1 MGEQELRSVFT
12 ALRQAREQRDI
23 SLQDAA
29 QAANIPVHYLQALE
43 TGQDS
48 RVLADPMYLIP
59 FLRRYAA
66 FLDLD
71 PDEAVRQFLAEPR
84 KSNSLRVKNPPSNP
98 FRPARFSGWLV
109 PLIVLVGGLVVGAFL
124 LQSSDLRLWWTG
136 STEPPVAADPEEAG
150 LLPDEPPVAADPEEA
165 GLLPDEEAALVA
177 PPVAE
182 QGQDATGST
191 EPPVAADPGESS
203 APSGEEAP
211 AAAPPVPEE
220 EQAASL
226 SPTPEPALPSTLPA
240 LAPSGPSPEAPRL
253 PQTSSGFHQLH
264 IQARER
270 TWIRV
275 VIDEEL
281 IQDVVLEPNEQV
293 RWEAR
298 NNFTLTVGNAGGVE
312 VTFDDDRL
320 PPLGRSGEVI
330 RQLHLPASEDE

>member
-1 MGEQELRSVFT
+1 MSDTGEIMGEQELRSVFT

-43 TGQDS
+43 TGQQDS
-48 RVLADPMYLIP
+48 RVLADPVYLIP
-59 FLRRYAA
+59 FLRRYAVY
-66 FLDLD
+66 LDLD
-71 PDEAVRQFLAEPR
+71 PDGAVRQFLAEPR
-84 KSNSLRVKNPPSNP
+84 KSGGVRINKPPTNPV
-98 FRPARFSGWLV
+98 RPVRFSGWLV
-109 PLIVLVGGLVVGAFL
+109 ALMVLVGGLVVGAFL

-136 STEPPVAADPEEAG
+136 AT
-150 LLPDEPPVAADPEEA
+150 EPPVAADPEEA
-165 GLLPDEEAALVA
+165 GLLPDEEAPMAA

-182 QGQDATGST
+182 QGQDATDLI
-191 EPPVAADPGESS
+191 EPPVAADPGEAS

-211 AAAPPVPEE
+211 AATPPVPEE

-240 LAPSGPSPEAPRL
+240 LAPSAPSPEAPEL
-253 PQTSSGFHQLH
+253 SQAPSGFHQLH

-298 NNFTLTVGNAGGVE
+298 DNFTLTVGNAGGVE

>member
-1 MGEQELRSVFT
+1 MGEQGLRSVFT

-29 QAANIPVHYLQALE
+29 QAVNIPLHYLQTLE
-43 TGQDS
+43 TGEDS

-66 FLDLD
+66 FLDLN
-71 PDEAVRQFLAEPR
+71 PDEAVRQFLAAPR
-84 KSNSLRVKNPPSNP
+84 KSGGARINNLSTNPV
-98 FRPARFSGWLV
+98 RPVRFSGWLV
-109 PLIVLVGGLVVGAFL
+109 PLVVLVGGLVVGAFL

-136 STEPPVAADPEEAG
+136 STEPPVAADPAEAS
-150 LLPDEPPVAADPEEA
+150 PP
-165 GLLPDEEAALVA
+165 
-177 PPVAE
+177 
-182 QGQDATGST
+182 
-191 EPPVAADPGESS
+191 PGEET
-203 APSGEEAP
+203 PG
-211 AAAPPVPEE
+211 AAPPVPEE
-220 EQAASL
+220 EQVVDI

-240 LAPSGPSPEAPRL
+240 LAPSAPSPEAPQL
-253 PQTSSGFHQLH
+253 PRAPSGFHQLH

-298 NNFTLTVGNAGGVE
+298 DNFTLTVGNAGGVE
-312 VTFDDDRL
+312 VTFDDNRL
-320 PPLGRSGEVI
+320 PPLGQSGEVI
-330 RQLHLPASEDE
+330 RQIHLPASEDE

>member
-1 MGEQELRSVFT
+1 MSDTGEIMGEQELRSIFT
-12 ALRQAREQRDI
+12 ALRQARERKDI

-29 QAANIPVHYLQALE
+29 QAANIPAHYLQALE
-43 TGQDS
+43 TGQQDS
-48 RVLADPMYLIP
+48 RVLTDPVYLIP
-59 FLRRYAA
+59 FLRRYAVY
-66 FLDLD
+66 LDLD

-84 KSNSLRVKNPPSNP
+84 KGGSVRINNPPTKP
-98 FRPARFSGWLV
+98 VRPVRFSGWLV
-109 PLIVLVGGLVVGAFL
+109 SLMVLVAGLVVGAFF
-124 LQSSDLRLWWTG
+124 LQPSELRLWWTG
-136 STEPPVAADPEEAG
+136 ATEPPVAADPEEA
-150 LLPDEPPVAADPEEA
+150 
-165 GLLPDEEAALVA
+165 
-177 PPVAE
+177 
-182 QGQDATGST
+182 
-191 EPPVAADPGESS
+191 S

-211 AAAPPVPEE
+211 AATPPVPEE

-240 LAPSGPSPEAPRL
+240 LAPSAPSPEAPQP
-253 PQTSSGFHQLH
+253 PQAPSGFHQLH

-281 IQDVVLEPNEQV
+281 VQDVVLEPNEQV

-298 NNFTLTVGNAGGVE
+298 DNFTLTVGNAGGVE

>member
-1 MGEQELRSVFT
+1 MSDTGEIMEEQELRSVFT

-29 QAANIPVHYLQALE
+29 QAVNIPLHYLQTLE

-48 RVLADPMYLIP
+48 RVLAGPMYLIP

-84 KSNSLRVKNPPSNP
+84 KSNSLRVKNPPSSP

-109 PLIVLVGGLVVGAFL
+109 PLMVLVGGLVVGAFL

-150 LLPDEPPVAADPEEA
+150 LLPDD
-165 GLLPDEEAALVA
+165 EAALVA

-191 EPPVAADPGESS
+191 EPPVAADPGESN

-211 AAAPPVPEE
+211 AATPPVAEE

-240 LAPSGPSPEAPRL
+240 LAPSGPSSEAPQL
-253 PQTSSGFHQLH
+253 PQTPSGFHQLH

-298 NNFTLTVGNAGGVE
+298 DNFTLTVGNAGGVE
-312 VTFDDDRL
+312 ATFDDDRL

>member
-1 MGEQELRSVFT
+1 MGEQGLRSVFT

-29 QAANIPVHYLQALE
+29 QAVNIPLHYLQTLE
-43 TGQDS
+43 TGEDS

-66 FLDLD
+66 FLDLN

-84 KSNSLRVKNPPSNP
+84 KSGGARINNLSTNPV
-98 FRPARFSGWLV
+98 RPVRFSGWLV
-109 PLIVLVGGLVVGAFL
+109 PLVVLVGGLVVGAFL

-136 STEPPVAADPEEAG
+136 STEPPVAADPAEAG
-150 LLPDEPPVAADPEEA
+150 LLPDEGAP
-165 GLLPDEEAALVA
+165 LTA

-182 QGQDATGST
+182 RGQDAADMI
-191 EPPVAADPGESS
+191 EPPVAADPAEAS
-203 APSGEEAP
+203 PPPGEETP
-211 AAAPPVPEE
+211 GAAPPVPEE
-220 EQAASL
+220 EQVVDI

-240 LAPSGPSPEAPRL
+240 LAPSAPSPEAPQL
-253 PQTSSGFHQLH
+253 PRAPSGFHQLH

-298 NNFTLTVGNAGGVE
+298 DNFTLTVGNAGGVE

-320 PPLGRSGEVI
+320 PPLGQSGEVI

>member
-1 MGEQELRSVFT
+1 MSDTGEIMEEQELRSIFT

-29 QAANIPVHYLQALE
+29 QAVNIPLHYLQTLE

-71 PDEAVRQFLAEPR
+71 PAEAVRQFLAEPR
-84 KSNSLRVKNPPSNP
+84 KSNSLRVKNPPSSP

-109 PLIVLVGGLVVGAFL
+109 PLMVLVGGLVVGAFL

-136 STEPPVAADPEEAG
+136 STEPPVAAE
-150 LLPDEPPVAADPEEA
+150 
-165 GLLPDEEAALVA
+165 
-177 PPVAE
+177 
-182 QGQDATGST
+182 
-191 EPPVAADPGESS
+191 PGESN

-211 AAAPPVPEE
+211 AATPPVAEE

-240 LAPSGPSPEAPRL
+240 LAPSGPSSEAPQL
-253 PQTSSGFHQLH
+253 PQTPSGFHQLH

-298 NNFTLTVGNAGGVE
+298 DNFTLTVGNAGGVE

>member
-29 QAANIPVHYLQALE
+29 QAVNIPLHYLQALE

-150 LLPDEPPVAADPEEA
+150 LLPDD
-165 GLLPDEEAALVA
+165 EAALVA
-177 PPVAE
+177 PPVVE

-191 EPPVAADPGESS
+191 EPPVAADPGESN

-211 AAAPPVPEE
+211 AATPSVPEE

-240 LAPSGPSPEAPRL
+240 LAPSGPSPEASQL

-298 NNFTLTVGNAGGVE
+298 DNFTLTVGNAGGVE